1 MERNRPWSGG
11 GETGFVEQSV
21 SWKGSGGVRV
31 VSSTGVVL
39 GCEVLREDPPSW
51 FRSAR
56 LGLLSNQAS
65 VTGSF
70 EHTRSIIDRAG
81 GRLVCLFS
89 PQHGFFS
96 EKQANMVESSD
107 FRMES
112 LPVHSLYGTVRQPS
126 PEMLHSIDVLLV
138 DLQDVGTRV
147 YTFGVTLGLCMETA
161 AQTGT
166 KIVVLDRPNPIGGH
180 RAEGNLLR
188 EECRSFVGR
197 YPIPMRHGLTLGE
210 LALFIQTQCKVSCDL
225 EIVRMKGWRRGDYF
239 PDTRLPWVFPSP
251 NMPTWETALLYPGMV
266 LLEGCNIS
274 EGRGTTLPFRLFG
287 APFIQQKRLGEY
299 LQDLKPEGVVFRP
312 ACFEPMFDKWRG
324 KVCYGFQVHVT
335 DRESFRPYRLGLCLL
350 CGFLTVCRGDFQW
363 LPPPYEY
370 EWEKLPVDILLG
382 DRSIREGLE
391 AGTDVDEIEKDWT
404 AELERYKETV
414 RACHLY

>member
-1 MERNRPWSGG
+1 
-11 GETGFVEQSV
+11 
-21 SWKGSGGVRV
+21 
-31 VSSTGVVL
+31 
-39 GCEVLREDPPSW
+39 
-51 FRSAR
+51 
-56 LGLLSNQAS
+56 
-65 VTGSF
+65 
-70 EHTRSIIDRAG
+70 
-81 GRLVCLFS
+81 
-89 PQHGFFS
+89 
-96 EKQANMVESSD
+96 
-107 FRMES
+107 
-112 LPVHSLYGTVRQPS
+112 
-126 PEMLHSIDVLLV
+126 
-138 DLQDVGTRV
+138 VGTRV

-188 EECRSFVGR
+188 DEYRSFVGR

-274 EGRGTTLPFRLFG
+274 EGRGTTLPFQLFG

-299 LQDLKPEGVVFRP
+299 LQDMKPEGVVFRP
-312 ACFEPMFDKWRG
+312 TCFEPMFDKWRG
-324 KVCYGFQVHVT
+324 KMCYGFQLHVT
-335 DRESFRPYRLGLCLL
+335 DREGFRPYRLGLRLL
-350 CGFLTVCRGDFQW
+350 CGFLTVCRGDFRW

-382 DRSIREGLE
+382 DRSIREGME
-391 AGTDVDEIEKDWT
+391 AGTDADDLEKGWT
-404 AELERYKETV
+404 AELERYRETI
-414 RACHLY
+414 RTCHLY